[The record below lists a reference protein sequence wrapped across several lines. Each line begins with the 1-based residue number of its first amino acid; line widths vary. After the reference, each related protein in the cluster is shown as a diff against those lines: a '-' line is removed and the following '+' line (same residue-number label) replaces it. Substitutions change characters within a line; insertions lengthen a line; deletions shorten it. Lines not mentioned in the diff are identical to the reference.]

1 LALIYPCLGS
11 SFDTASCQQHVHA
24 PLLTLEEM
32 HYYLKEYAPNES
44 DWKDTRL
51 APLNAQDFSDMP
63 RSFVAVAEY
72 DPLSDDGRI
81 FVDKLKQANI
91 AAEFYLGKGLLHGS
105 LRLVRDC
112 PVVQDLYQHM
122 LSSLKQMFK

>member
-1 LALIYPCLGS
+1 MSAARTGAVI
-11 SFDTASCQQHVHA
+11 A
-24 PLLTLEEM
+24 LEEM
-32 HYYLKEYAPNES
+32 HYYLKEYAPNAN

-51 APLNAQDFSDMP
+51 APLSAQDFSDMP

-112 PVVQDLYQHM
+112 LVVQDLYQHM
-122 LSSLKQMFK
+122 LNSLKQMFK